1 MIGGERS
8 LRFRL
13 LAWAIVPGIL
23 LSAAIMYEAYI
34 SARETADS
42 LHDRFIVGLALGISE
57 QVVATGGD
65 LVAESALDVMT
76 AGTADEIF
84 YKVTG
89 PDSAFLTGYYD
100 LPEVPEDRTL
110 EGGIPLFY
118 DATYRDEPVR
128 VVAMSFLVAE
138 RDING
143 WVTVQVS
150 QTRHGRQQ
158 VITESVVRA
167 GARLVL
173 LIGVALFFAWIG
185 ITQGL
190 APLKRLQEAI
200 RRRSY
205 EDLRPITH
213 PMPQEIRDVVAAINQ
228 LLARLKVSI
237 ASQEQFIANASHQ
250 LRTPLAALQAQSE
263 VALREADSEESKES
277 LGKILSATQHSSRL
291 ANQLLNLARA
301 QHDSSEPK
309 HEERFDVAEL
319 AAELT
324 GEWVPEAL
332 AKHFD
337 LGFEGPT
344 RGLWVKGNPTL
355 LREMLAN
362 LIDNALRYCPGGTC
376 ISVRTRATGGAGEV
390 VLEVEDDGPGIPKDK
405 RVAVFDRFVRLSEQ
419 AEGGCGLGL
428 AIVQEI
434 AERHGGEVALHT
446 APSGGLLVR
455 IVLPGAFAE
464 SAACADDSSPMVR

>member
-1 MIGGERS
+1 MIRGERS
-8 LRFRL
+8 LRRRL
-13 LAWAIVPGIL
+13 LGWALVPGVLLSTAIV
-23 LSAAIMYEAYI
+23 YEAYV

-42 LHDRFIVGLALGISE
+42 LHDRFIVGLAFGISE
-57 QVVATGGD
+57 QVVATDGD
-65 LVAESALDVMT
+65 LVAESALELMT

-100 LPEVPEDRTL
+100 LPEIPEDQAL

-118 DATYRDEPVR
+118 DASYRNEPVR
-128 VVAMSFLVAE
+128 VVALSFLVAE

-158 VITESVVRA
+158 VIAESVIRA
-167 GARLVL
+167 GVRLVL
-173 LIGVALFFAWIG
+173 LICVALVFAWIG

-228 LLARLKVSI
+228 LLARLKESI
-237 ASQEQFIANASHQ
+237 ASQELFITNASHQ

-263 VALREADSEESKES
+263 LALREADSEKCKKS
-277 LGKILSATQHSSRL
+277 LSKILSATQHSSRL

-309 HEERFDVAEL
+309 HAEKFDVAEL

-324 GEWVPEAL
+324 GEWMPDAL
-332 AKHFD
+332 ARQFD

-344 RGLWVKGNPTL
+344 QGLWVKGSPTL

-362 LIDNALRYCPGGTC
+362 LIDNSLRYCPAGTR
-376 ISVRTRATGGAGEV
+376 ISVRTAAPENAGEV
-390 VLEVEDDGPGIPKDK
+390 VLEVEDDGPGIPEDK
-405 RVAVFDRFVRLSEQ
+405 RMAVFDRFVRLSEQ

-455 IVLPGAFAE
+455 ILLPDASAD
-464 SAACADDSSPMVR
+464 SAALQAISES

>member
-1 MIGGERS
+1 MIWAERS
-8 LRFRL
+8 LRRRL

-23 LSAAIMYEAYI
+23 LSAAILYEAYI

-65 LVAESALDVMT
+65 LVPESTFELMT
-76 AGTADEIF
+76 AGTEDEIF
-84 YKVTG
+84 YRVSG
-89 PDSAFLTGYYD
+89 PASAFLTGYQD
-100 LPEVPEDRTL
+100 LPEIPADQPL
-110 EGGIPLFY
+110 EGGVPLFY
-118 DATYRDEPVR
+118 NATYRGEPVR

-143 WVTVQVS
+143 WVTVQVT

-167 GARLVL
+167 GIRLVL
-173 LIGVALFFAWIG
+173 LICVALVFAWIG

-190 APLKRLQEAI
+190 APLKRLQQAI

-237 ASQEQFIANASHQ
+237 ASQELFIANASHQ

-263 VALREADSEESKES
+263 LALREADSAEAKES
-277 LGKILSATQHSSRL
+277 LGKILKATQHSSRL

-301 QHDSSEPK
+301 QHDRNGPE
-309 HEERFDVAEL
+309 HEERIDVAQL

-324 GEWVPEAL
+324 GDWVQEAL
-332 AKHFD
+332 AKRFD

-344 RGLWVKGNPTL
+344 RGLWVEGSPTL
-355 LREMLAN
+355 VREMLTN
-362 LIDNALRYCPGGTC
+362 LIDNALRYCPEGSAIT
-376 ISVRTRATGGAGEV
+376 VRTVAAGKPGQV
-390 VLEVEDDGPGIPKDK
+390 VLEVEDDGPGIPQDK
-405 RVAVFDRFVRLSEQ
+405 RSAVFDRFVRLSDQ
-419 AEGGCGLGL
+419 VEGGCGLGL
-428 AIVQEI
+428 AIVEEI
-434 AERHGGEVALHT
+434 AERHGGQVALHT

-455 IVLPGAFAE
+455 ILLPEAP
-464 SAACADDSSPMVR
+464 ADPAMARATS